1 MQIFR
6 EAVTLWHNRP
16 AYRAYALLLL
26 AALVWQCIRPAL
38 FIDSHEYLNAAGN
51 LLRNG
56 LPEACLSPESC
67 DLLLP
72 ETRRTPGYPGIILA
86 TVWVPLLLTLQTL
99 IAALV
104 PVLMLR
110 IANALELGSR
120 AQMVMMWLL
129 FVYPLQYYYAPMLM
143 PEIWVQFTLLIGLWC
158 WVSGRQHWVP
168 VCITALV
175 LLKPVFLPA
184 AVLCVL
190 LVFKLP
196 LRHKWVSVLPLVVVL
211 LVSANHAR
219 KTGVFHYTSI
229 ATVNAYE
236 YNVRPLVKLSVSDDQ
251 YYRRQDSI
259 MQPMTFAGRYNH
271 IKSLTAHW
279 LKTYPLQYAWLHARG
294 GLLALADPGRY
305 DCVAFFGLKSGP
317 GFMNIREKGGWAA
330 LRSQPLWMLAYLAVF
345 SLLALIRTA
354 LALLAVVR
362 RFRSAIVLLI
372 PVIYI
377 LALTGPVGSARYLM
391 PVAPFLFMLAGIGAG
406 LLKSE
411 KTA

>member
-1 MQIFR
+1 MQVFR
-6 EAVTLWHNRP
+6 EAVNLWHSRP
-16 AYRAYALLLL
+16 AYRAYVLLLL

-38 FIDSHEYLNAAGN
+38 LIDSHEYLNAAGN
-51 LLRNG
+51 LLRKG
-56 LPEACLSPESC
+56 LPDACVSAESC

-86 TVWVPLLLTLQTL
+86 TVWVPLLITLQTL

-104 PVLMLR
+104 PVLMQR
-110 IANALELGSR
+110 ISNELQLGGR
-120 AQMVMMWLL
+120 AQMVMLWLL
-129 FVYPLQYYYAPMLM
+129 LVYPLQYYYAPMLM
-143 PEIWVQFTLLIGLWC
+143 PEIWVQFVLLLGVWC
-158 WVSGRQHWVP
+158 WVSGRQNLVP
-168 VCITALV
+168 LCVAALV

-184 AVLCVL
+184 AILCVL
-190 LVFKLP
+190 LMFKLP
-196 LRHKWVSVLPLVVVL
+196 FRQKWVSVLPLAVVL
-211 LVSANHAR
+211 LVSGHHAR

-229 ATVNAYE
+229 GAVNAYE
-236 YNVRPLVKLSVSDDQ
+236 YNVRPLVKLSVPDDQ
-251 YYRRQDSI
+251 YYRRQDSL
-259 MQPMTFAGRYNH
+259 MQSMNFAGRYNH
-271 IKSLTAHW
+271 IKSQTAHW
-279 LKTYPLQYAWLHARG
+279 LMTNPLQYAWLHTRG

-330 LRSQPLWMLAYLAVF
+330 LKSQPFWMLAYLAVF
-345 SLLALIRTA
+345 ALLAMVRTG
-354 LALLAVVR
+354 LALLAVFR

-372 PVIYI
+372 PVVYI

-391 PVAPFLFMLAGIGAG
+391 PVAPFLFMLAGMGAG